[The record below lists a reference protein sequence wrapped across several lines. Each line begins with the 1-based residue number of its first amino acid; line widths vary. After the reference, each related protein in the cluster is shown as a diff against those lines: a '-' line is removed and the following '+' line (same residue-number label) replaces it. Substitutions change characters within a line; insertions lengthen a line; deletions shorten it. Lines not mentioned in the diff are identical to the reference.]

1 MVPLLYVFLDG
12 VRSTAEISANST
24 ALPNPWVWSNYGTIL
39 TSAAF
44 WEFLGNSALIATV
57 ATALAVGLG
66 SMAAFALSRY
76 VFRGREVFFTLF
88 ISGLLFPL
96 QIAALPLFLQL
107 QLMGLLDNQ
116 FGVALP
122 EAAFSLPITILIL
135 RPFMRGIPGDL
146 EDAAMVD
153 GASRLR
159 FFAQILLPMCKPALV
174 TVALLAFVTSW
185 NQFLLPLL
193 VLQHAVALHPAARR
207 LHVPVDVLVEH
218 GLDPGVHRAGRGAR
232 PCRVPVGPAL
242 PGGRCVRRGQG
253 VGLFPVRKNCS
264 RDERNGVSDDS
275 GSVRAVEGRPLFVRD
290 MDCGVAGRTTCSAG
304 RCARRCRLTGRSA
317 SSRSSARTA

>member
-1 MVPLLYVFLDG
+1 MAISARRGKRSGRWTIMPATYLVCIVILGITVVPLLYVFLDG
-12 VRSTAEISANST
+12 ARSTAQISNSST

-39 TSAAF
+39 SSASF
-44 WEFLGNSALIATV
+44 WEFLANSALIAGV

-76 VFRGREVFFTLF
+76 AFRGREVFYTLF
-88 ISGLLFPL
+88 ISGILFPL

-107 QLMGLLDNQ
+107 QLLGLLDNQ

-135 RPFMRGIPGDL
+135 RPFMRAIPGEL
-146 EDAAMVD
+146 EDAALVD

-159 FFAQILLPMCKPALV
+159 FFVQILLPMCKPALV

-193 VLQHAVALHPAARR
+193 VFSTQSHFTLPLGVSTYQSTYSSNTALILAFTALAAI
-207 LHVPVDVLVEH
+207 
-218 GLDPGVHRAGRGAR
+218 
-232 PCRVPVGPAL
+232 PAL
-242 PGGRCVRRGQG
+242 
-253 VGLFPVRKNCS
+253 
-264 RDERNGVSDDS
+264 
-275 GSVRAVEGRPLFVRD
+275 ALFVWAERYL
-290 MDCGVAGRTTCSAG
+290 VAGAAG
-304 RCARRCRLTGRSA
+304 AVKG
-317 SSRSSARTA
+317 

>member
-1 MVPLLYVFLDG
+1 MAISARQGKRSSRWTIMPATYLVCIVILGITVVPLLYVFLDG
-12 VRSTAEISANST
+12 ARSTAQISNSST

-39 TSAAF
+39 SSASF
-44 WEFLGNSALIATV
+44 WEFLGNSALIAGV

-76 VFRGREVFFTLF
+76 AFRGREVFYTLF
-88 ISGLLFPL
+88 ISGILFPL

-107 QLMGLLDNQ
+107 QLLGLLDNQ

-135 RPFMRGIPGDL
+135 RPFMRAIPGEL
-146 EDAAMVD
+146 EDAALVD

-159 FFAQILLPMCKPALV
+159 FFVQILLPMCKPALV

-193 VLQHAVALHPAARR
+193 VFSTQSHFTLPLGVSTYQSTYSSDTALILAFTALAAI
-207 LHVPVDVLVEH
+207 
-218 GLDPGVHRAGRGAR
+218 
-232 PCRVPVGPAL
+232 PAL
-242 PGGRCVRRGQG
+242 AVF
-253 VGLFPVRKNCS
+253 VWA
-264 RDERNGVSDDS
+264 ERY
-275 GSVRAVEGRPLFVRD
+275 L
-290 MDCGVAGRTTCSAG
+290 VAGAAG
-304 RCARRCRLTGRSA
+304 AVKG
-317 SSRSSARTA
+317 

>member
-1 MVPLLYVFLDG
+1 MAISARRGKRSGRWTIMPATYLVCIVILGITVVPLLYVFLDG
-12 VRSTAEISANST
+12 ARSTAQISNSST

-39 TSAAF
+39 SSASF
-44 WEFLGNSALIATV
+44 WEFLANSALIAGV

-76 VFRGREVFFTLF
+76 AFRGREVFYTLF
-88 ISGLLFPL
+88 ISGILFPL

-107 QLMGLLDNQ
+107 QLLGLLDNQ

-135 RPFMRGIPGDL
+135 RPFMRAIPGEL
-146 EDAAMVD
+146 EDAALVD

-159 FFAQILLPMCKPALV
+159 FFAQIMLPMCKPALV

-193 VLQHAVALHPAARR
+193 VFTTQSHFTLPLGVSTYQSTYSSDTALILAFTALAA
-207 LHVPVDVLVEH
+207 L
-218 GLDPGVHRAGRGAR
+218 
-232 PCRVPVGPAL
+232 PAL
-242 PGGRCVRRGQG
+242 
-253 VGLFPVRKNCS
+253 
-264 RDERNGVSDDS
+264 
-275 GSVRAVEGRPLFVRD
+275 ALFVFAERYL
-290 MDCGVAGRTTCSAG
+290 VAG
-304 RCARRCRLTGRSA
+304 A
-317 SSRSSARTA
+317 SGAVKG

>member
-1 MVPLLYVFLDG
+1 MMTAIAAAPPAGVRGKKRRSSSWTIMPATYLACIVIVGLTVVPLLYVFLDG
-12 VRSTAEISANST
+12 ARSTAQISANST

-44 WEFLGNSALIATV
+44 WQFLANSALIATV

-76 VFRGREVFFTLF
+76 VFRGREAIYTLF
-88 ISGLLFPL
+88 ICGLLFPL

-107 QLMGLLDNQ
+107 QLMGLLDNR

-135 RPFMRGIPGDL
+135 RPFMRAIPGDL

-159 FFAQILLPMCKPALV
+159 FFAQILLPMCKPALI

-193 VLQHAVALHPAARR
+193 VFSTQSHFTLPLGVSTFQSTYSANTALVLAFTALAAV
-207 LHVPVDVLVEH
+207 
-218 GLDPGVHRAGRGAR
+218 
-232 PCRVPVGPAL
+232 PAL
-242 PGGRCVRRGQG
+242 AAFLWAQRY
-253 VGLFPVRKNCS
+253 L
-264 RDERNGVSDDS
+264 
-275 GSVRAVEGRPLFVRD
+275 
-290 MDCGVAGRTTCSAG
+290 VAG
-304 RCARRCRLTGRSA
+304 A
-317 SSRSSARTA
+317 SGAVKG